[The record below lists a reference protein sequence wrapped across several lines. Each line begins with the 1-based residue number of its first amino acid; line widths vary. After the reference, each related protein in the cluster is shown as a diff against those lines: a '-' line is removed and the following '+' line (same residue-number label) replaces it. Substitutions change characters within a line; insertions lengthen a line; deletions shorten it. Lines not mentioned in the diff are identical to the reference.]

1 MERTE
6 EQILATAPL
15 RVSLGGEEH
24 EVKLLVA
31 RDSRKWR
38 EEAVKLLASLPDY
51 ANIDTD
57 DGKKFGAAM
66 KALMVGLPDKVVD
79 LFFLYAKDLKRNDI
93 EAVATDYE
101 LSQAFTQVSAAAFPF
116 VEAVSSMAAKIVQ

>member
-15 RVSLGGEEH
+15 KVWLGGGEH

-51 ANIDTD
+51 VNIDTD

-66 KALMVGLPDKVVD
+66 KALMVGMPDTVVD
-79 LFFLYAKDLKRNDI
+79 LFFLYAKDLNRKDI
-93 EAVATDYE
+93 EAVATDQE

-116 VEAVSSMAAKIVQ
+116 IEAVSAMAAKIAQ